1 MSGGTPP
8 DEDKARE
15 LHGRTDPE
23 DIIAA
28 AVAAVQFVLTH
39 AESNGN
45 VGAVGFCFGGGGVN
59 RMAAVWRRSASTSKP
74 LWSIMGCRSP
84 QTGCTHS
91 LGRRALRRHEFRFG
105 PIIVREQSLEGLELG
120 QVVEDDV
127 RIVRMMDK
135 VVLMVGLGWI
145 EGLKRLYAGR
155 DASLK
160 YVCVIELSDVAAGD
174 HELRLV
180 A

>member
-1 MSGGTPP
+1 
-8 DEDKARE
+8 
-15 LHGRTDPE
+15 
-23 DIIAA
+23 
-28 AVAAVQFVLTH
+28 
-39 AESNGN
+39 
-45 VGAVGFCFGGGGVN
+45 
-59 RMAAVWRRSASTSKP
+59 MAADASTSKP

-91 LGRRALRRHEFRFG
+91 LGRQALRRHEFRFG
-105 PIIVREQSLEGLELG
+105 PIIVREQPLEGLELG

-160 YVCVIELSDVAAGD
+160 YVCVIELSDVA
-174 HELRLV
+174 ELRSGWNSKISKEISRCGAYLPSGC
-180 A
+180 AKERKREKEAATNSEKAGRSIASLAASGTAPSTRQI